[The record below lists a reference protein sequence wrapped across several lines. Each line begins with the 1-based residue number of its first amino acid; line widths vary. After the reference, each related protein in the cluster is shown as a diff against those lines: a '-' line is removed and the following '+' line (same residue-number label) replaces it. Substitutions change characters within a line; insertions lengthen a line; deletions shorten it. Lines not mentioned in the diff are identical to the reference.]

1 MTEENNNI
9 PRIATVEEQMLAE
22 IRPYLLDPREDYPE
36 PYYML
41 EYNGVPFSTFG
52 GIQAISGQKK
62 NGKSFVLTML
72 MAAVLGRESDRVSRY
87 LAGLRVPLRTI
98 DKLGHNPSVL
108 YVDTEMEKLNSA
120 KVLRRVHWL
129 CG

>member
-9 PRIATVEEQMLAE
+9 PKLATVEEQMLSE
-22 IRPYLLDPREDYPE
+22 IRSYLLDPREDYPE

-41 EYNGVPFSTFG
+41 EYNGVPFSTLG

-87 LAGLRVPLRTI
+87 LA
-98 DKLGHNPSVL
+98 
-108 YVDTEMEKLNSA
+108 
-120 KVLRRVHWL
+120 
-129 CG
+129 

>member
-9 PRIATVEEQMLAE
+9 PTLATMEEQMLAE

-36 PYYML
+36 PYDML
-41 EYNGVPFSTFG
+41 EYNGVPFSTLG

-72 MAAVLGRESDRVSRY
+72 MAAVLGRESDRVPRY
-87 LAGLRVPLRTI
+87 LAGLGVPLRTI
-98 DKLGHNPSVL
+98 DKLGHNP
-108 YVDTEMEKLNSA
+108 
-120 KVLRRVHWL
+120 
-129 CG
+129 